1 MAARGGTNPVTAG
14 PVTAGPVTAGP
25 VTAGP
30 VTAGPVTAGPVASS
44 PVTPGPV
51 TAGSVTAGSVASGP
65 IISATDLRVS
75 YSGREVLHGLTFDVR
90 RGETLVI
97 IGGSGSGK
105 STMLRT
111 LVGLEKPSS
120 GQVRIA
126 GVDIAKARDREM
138 DAIRKR
144 IGLAFQGGALIGS
157 LSVGANIALP
167 LLEHTTLEP
176 STIEVMVRIKLEQV
190 GLSGFENYSPSQ
202 LSGGMKK
209 RAAFAR
215 AMALDP
221 EILFFDEPS
230 AGLDP
235 ITAAGIDD
243 LILNLKKA
251 YSLSMVVVTHE
262 LASAFLI
269 ADRIILI
276 DHGNILAIGA
286 AEEVRNSR
294 QPRVRQFLD
303 RVADSTQ
310 DDKVDLRMFTE
321 GIGRD

>member
-1 MAARGGTNPVTAG
+1 MAPPDV
-14 PVTAGPVTAGP
+14 
-25 VTAGP
+25 
-30 VTAGPVTAGPVASS
+30 
-44 PVTPGPV
+44 
-51 TAGSVTAGSVASGP
+51 
-65 IISATDLRVS
+65 IISASNLHVRYGS
-75 YSGREVLHGLTFDVR
+75 REILHGLTFDVR
-90 RGETLVI
+90 RGETLVV

-111 LVGLEKPSS
+111 LVGLERPSS
-120 GQVRIA
+120 GEVRIK
-126 GVDIAKARDREM
+126 GVDITKASAREM
-138 DAIRKR
+138 DEIRKR

-157 LSVGANIALP
+157 LSVGENISLP

-209 RAAFAR
+209 RAAVAR

-243 LILNLKKA
+243 LILGLKKA
-251 YSLSMVVVTHE
+251 YGLTMVVVTHE

-269 ADRIILI
+269 ADCIILLDRGSI
-276 DHGNILAIGA
+276 AAIGPV
-286 AEEVRNSR
+286 EEVRNS
-294 QPRVRQFLD
+294 QHPRVRQFLD
-303 RVADSTQ
+303 RIADSSQ
-310 DDKVDLRMFTE
+310 DDDVDHLRMYTE
-321 GIGRD
+321 GIR

>member
-1 MAARGGTNPVTAG
+1 MWREAAPRSMAAPAAPT
-14 PVTAGPVTAGP
+14 
-25 VTAGP
+25 
-30 VTAGPVTAGPVASS
+30 
-44 PVTPGPV
+44 
-51 TAGSVTAGSVASGP
+51 P
-65 IISATDLRVS
+65 IISASNLRVS
-75 YSGREVLHGLTFDVR
+75 YGDREVLHGLTFDVR
-90 RGETLVI
+90 SGETLVI

-111 LVGLEKPSS
+111 MVGLEKTSS
-120 GQVRIA
+120 GQVLIK
-126 GVDIAKARDREM
+126 GVDITTAGVREM

-157 LSVGANIALP
+157 MTVGGNIALP
-167 LLEHTTLEP
+167 LLEHTTLER

-215 AMALDP
+215 ALALDP

-243 LILNLKKA
+243 LILSLKKA
-251 YSLSMVVVTHE
+251 YGLSMVVVTHE

-276 DHGNILAIGA
+276 DRGNIVAMGPVD
-286 AEEVRNSR
+286 EVRNS
-294 QPRVRQFLD
+294 QLPRVRQFLD
-303 RVADSTQ
+303 RIADSTQ
-310 DDKVDLRMFTE
+310 DDEVDHLRIYTE
-321 GIGRD
+321 GIG

>member
-1 MAARGGTNPVTAG
+1 LAAPSASTA
-14 PVTAGPVTAGP
+14 
-25 VTAGP
+25 
-30 VTAGPVTAGPVASS
+30 
-44 PVTPGPV
+44 
-51 TAGSVTAGSVASGP
+51 
-65 IISATDLRVS
+65 IISASDLRVK
-75 YSGREVLHGLTFDVR
+75 YGDREVLHGLTFDLR
-90 RGETLVI
+90 RGETLVV

-105 STMLRT
+105 STLLRT

-120 GQVRIA
+120 GQVHIK
-126 GVDIAKARDREM
+126 GVDIARASATEM

-157 LSVGANIALP
+157 LSVGGNIALP
-167 LLEHTTLEP
+167 LLEHTALER

-190 GLSGFENYSPSQ
+190 GLSGFEHYSPAQ
-202 LSGGMKK
+202 LSGGMRK

-235 ITAAGIDD
+235 ITAAGIDE
-243 LILNLKKA
+243 LILSLKKA

-269 ADRIILI
+269 ADRIILVDRGDI
-276 DHGNILAIGA
+276 VAMGPV
-286 AEEVRNSR
+286 EEVRNSSH
-294 QPRVRQFLD
+294 PRVRQFLD
-303 RVADSTQ
+303 RIPDSTQ
-310 DDKVDLRMFTE
+310 DDEVDHLRMFTE
-321 GIGRD
+321 GIR

>member
-1 MAARGGTNPVTAG
+1 MSAP
-14 PVTAGPVTAGP
+14 
-25 VTAGP
+25 
-30 VTAGPVTAGPVASS
+30 
-44 PVTPGPV
+44 
-51 TAGSVTAGSVASGP
+51 AGSP
-65 IISATDLRVS
+65 IISVSDLRVR
-75 YSGREVLHGLTFDVR
+75 YGAREVLHGITFDVR
-90 RGETLVI
+90 AGETLVV

-105 STMLRT
+105 STLLRT
-111 LVGLEKPSS
+111 LVGLERPSA
-120 GQVRIA
+120 GEVRIK
-126 GVDIAKARDREM
+126 GIDIARAGDRVRDKL
-138 DAIRKR
+138 RKR
-144 IGLAFQGGALIGS
+144 LGLAFQGGALIGS
-157 LSVGANIALP
+157 LSVGENIALP
-167 LLEHTTLEP
+167 LREHTALEAT
-176 STIEVMVRIKLEQV
+176 TIEVMVRIKLEQV
-190 GLSGFENYSPSQ
+190 GLSGFEHYSPSQ

-251 YSLSMVVVTHE
+251 YAMSMVVVTHE

-276 DHGNILAIGA
+276 DRGNIAAIGPV
-286 AEEVRNSR
+286 EEVRNSP

-303 RVADSTQ
+303 RIADSTQ
-310 DDKVDLRMFTE
+310 DDEIDHLKMYTE
-321 GIGRD
+321 GIK

>member
-1 MAARGGTNPVTAG
+1 MASAAAT
-14 PVTAGPVTAGP
+14 
-25 VTAGP
+25 
-30 VTAGPVTAGPVASS
+30 
-44 PVTPGPV
+44 
-51 TAGSVTAGSVASGP
+51 GP
-65 IISATDLRVS
+65 IISASDLRVR
-75 YSGREVLHGLTFDVR
+75 YGEREVLHGLTFDVR

-105 STMLRT
+105 STLLRA

-120 GQVRIA
+120 GQIHVK
-126 GVDIAKARDREM
+126 GVDLATAGAREM
-138 DAIRKR
+138 NAIRKR

-157 LSVGANIALP
+157 MSVGANIALP
-167 LLEHTTLEP
+167 LLEHTTLER

-190 GLSGFENYSPSQ
+190 GLSGFEDFSPSQ

-243 LILNLKKA
+243 LILSLKKA
-251 YSLSMVVVTHE
+251 YTASMVVVTHE

-276 DHGNILAIGA
+276 DRGDIVAMGP
-286 AEEVRNSR
+286 AEEVKNS
-294 QPRVRQFLD
+294 QHPRVRQFLD

-310 DDKVDLRMFTE
+310 DDDVDHLRIYTE
-321 GIGRD
+321 GIG

>member
-1 MAARGGTNPVTAG
+1 MAAPA
-14 PVTAGPVTAGP
+14 A
-25 VTAGP
+25 
-30 VTAGPVTAGPVASS
+30 
-44 PVTPGPV
+44 PGPIV
-51 TAGSVTAGSVASGP
+51 
-65 IISATDLRVS
+65 SARDLRVS
-75 YSGREVLHGLTFDVR
+75 YGDREVLHGLTFDVR
-90 RGETLVI
+90 RGETLVV

-111 LVGLEKPSS
+111 LVGLERPSS
-120 GQVRIA
+120 GEVRIKGIDITKA
-126 GVDIAKARDREM
+126 GAREM
-138 DAIRKR
+138 DQIRKR

-157 LSVGANIALP
+157 MSVGGNISLP
-167 LLEHTTLEP
+167 LMEHTALEP

-243 LILNLKKA
+243 LIRSLKRA
-251 YSLSMVVVTHE
+251 YELTMVVVTHE
-262 LASAFLI
+262 LASAYLI
-269 ADRIILI
+269 ADRIILLDRGSI
-276 DHGNILAIGA
+276 MAMGPV
-286 AEEVRNSR
+286 EEVRNS
-294 QPRVRQFLD
+294 QHPRVRQFLD
-303 RVADSTQ
+303 RIADSAQ
-310 DDKVDLRMFTE
+310 DDDVDHLRMYTE
-321 GIGRD
+321 GI